1 MNFDSNV
8 VHIVYA
14 SYDKFAEI
22 LGVSLSSLYENSNDM
37 DDIVVHI
44 LDSGIKDDNK
54 DKLLLI
60 SRRYERADIKF
71 VPAKDI
77 SKKLEMRVATDCGGL
92 SQYAKLFVSSDLPEN
107 LCRVLYLD
115 YDIIIKESIQNL

>member
-1 MNFDSNV
+1 M
-8 VHIVYA
+8 YA
-14 SYDKFAEI
+14 SDDKFAEI
-22 LGVSLSSLYENSNDM
+22 LGVLLASLYENSNDM
-37 DDIVVHI
+37 DDIVVHM

-60 SRRYERADIKF
+60 PRWYERADIKF

-77 SKKLEMRVATDCGGL
+77 SKKLEMRVATDCGSL
-92 SQYAKLFVSSDLPEN
+92 SQYSKLFVSSDLPEN
-107 LCRVLYLD
+107 IGRVLYLD